1 MKRLFL
7 LLALLLFIIIA
18 FVSQANSQTKISGTV
33 TGEES
38 KPLYGANV
46 VLEGT
51 IDGATTDEKG
61 LYEFETDKTGRFNLI
76 VTYVGYAEKIVI
88 VDLAPGQNVVKDIK
102 LGKSEIE
109 TEEII
114 VTASS
119 FTSGENSRVTL
130 TPLEIVRIPG
140 ADADLYRAITT
151 FPGSNQVDEGS
162 RITVRGG
169 DPDEVITI
177 LDQATLYNP
186 FIFDDS
192 YNTSS
197 YSTVNPW
204 SLRGINFTSGGFS
217 AKFGNALS
225 AVLDLKS
232 YEMTRGTGM
241 FALLGVGAGSL
252 AGVWTAN
259 DGKLGA
265 TFQVDQTYLKPFFD
279 LNGITAEYSKVPEA
293 RGFGGT
299 IAKQFSKTGY
309 AKLYFSYSGDQLG
322 ILSNSPSFD
331 GFYTTKS
338 HNYFTNLKVSFAPTS
353 ASSLSIGASFSHFDR
368 NQAYGL
374 LDSKSKDYYAKLRA
388 DFTNPVTE
396 KIEFNAGAEIEY
408 NKNDLNGIFPEN
420 GYNIR
425 PGAPSINLNLTENT
439 KRIGGYAEGLFKVTK
454 KFFAIT
460 GVRSD
465 YHTLS
470 KKVSFDPRLSV
481 GYQFNNYNA
490 LRGAVGIYHQYP
502 RVDEYERSFDNDLDA
517 QEAMHYI
524 LGYEFN
530 KDNEIIFRVE
540 GYYKDYK
547 KLPSTYAPLYFG
559 QPPTYASTGSGFAK
573 GIDVFLKGKFEN
585 KFTGWISYAY
595 SDSKRRRFDSDAL
608 VSATYDITHNLTV
621 VGSYNITDRWT
632 AGVSYRISTGKPY
645 TPVVGSYYDFVE
657 DVYVPIYAETN
668 SGRFPTYQR
677 VDLNVQYLTSL
688 FDKFAVFFVALNN
701 LLDTKNLYLITY
713 NQDYSQKIEVR
724 SNNKRIVYFGV
735 GIQL

>member
-1 MKRLFL
+1 MKKIFL
-7 LLALLLFIIIA
+7 LLVLALFMMIA
-18 FVSQANSQTKISGTV
+18 FIGKANSQTKVSGVV
-33 TGEES
+33 TGEEN
-38 KPLYGANV
+38 KPLYGANI

-51 IDGATTDEKG
+51 IDGATTDEAG

-76 VTYVGYAEKIVI
+76 VTFTGYAEKIVAI
-88 VDLAPGQNVVKDIK
+88 DLNPGQNVIKDIK
-102 LGKSEIE
+102 LGKAEIE

-186 FIFDDS
+186 FVFGDS

-232 YEMTRGTGM
+232 YEMTRGKGL
-241 FALLGVGAGSL
+241 FALIGVGAGSL
-252 AGVWTAN
+252 AGVWTSN

-265 TFQVDQTYLKPFFD
+265 TFQADQTYLKPFFD

-299 IAKQFSKTGY
+299 IAHQFSKTGY
-309 AKLYFSYSGDQLG
+309 LKFYASYSGDQVG
-322 ILSNSPSFD
+322 ILSESPSYT
-331 GFYTTKS
+331 GFYNTKS
-338 HNYFTNLKVSFAPTS
+338 NNYFTNLKLSFAPTS
-353 ASSLSIGASFSHFDR
+353 ASSLSIGGSFSYNDR
-368 NQAYGL
+368 NQNFGL
-374 LDSKSKDYYAKLRA
+374 LNSDTKDYYAKLRA
-388 DFTNPVTE
+388 DFTNPITE
-396 KIEFNAGAEIEY
+396 KVEFNAGAEIEY
-408 NKNDLNGIFPEN
+408 NKNDLNGVYPLFGFN
-420 GYNIR
+420 LR
-425 PGAPSINLNLTENT
+425 PGADSINLTLSRNT
-439 KRIGGYAEGLFKVTK
+439 NRIGGYVEGLFKLTN

-470 KKVSFDPRLSV
+470 NKVSFDPRLSV
-481 GYQFNNYNA
+481 GYQFNSYNA
-490 LRGAVGIYHQYP
+490 LRGAVGLYHQYP
-502 RVDEYERSFDNDLDA
+502 RVDEYARTLDNNLSA
-517 QEAMHYI
+517 QSAIHYI

-530 KDNEIIFRVE
+530 MDNDLIFRVE

-547 KLPSTYAPLYFG
+547 DLPALYTQQYFG
-559 QPPTYASTGSGFAK
+559 QPPVYISTGSGFAK
-573 GIDVFLKGKFEN
+573 GIDVFLKGKIDK

-595 SDSKRRRFDSDAL
+595 SDSKRKSFDTDQL
-608 VSATYDITHNLTV
+608 TSAAYDITHNMTII
-621 VGSYNITDRWT
+621 GSYNFTNAWT
-632 AGVSYRISTGKPY
+632 AGVSYRISTGRPY
-645 TPVVGSYYDFVE
+645 TPVLGSIYDPVQ
-657 DVYVPIYAETN
+657 DVYIPIYSETN

-677 VDLNVQYLTSL
+677 IDLNVQYLTSV

-701 LLDTKNLYLITY
+701 LLDTKNLYMISY
-713 NQDYSQKIEVR
+713 NRDYSEKIEIR
-724 SNNKRIVYFGV
+724 SNNKRIIYFGV